1 MKKWFYV
8 LFPAILLSVFLFYYT
23 ASKAET
29 EARDKAAK
37 AELAK
42 EKAEADQKKATA
54 EAKARED
61 AERRSA
67 DRAAEEAKAAKEK
80 EDKYNT
86 DMARIKEDTDR
97 SNATAATSAKQV
109 SDLTIELDS
118 LHKQKDTATRAAL
131 DQDAPAPTRGQ
142 GIAGNLAKGGCAPFT
157 GATRPDRVAR
167 CARADPQHAFHQ
179 IVTPW
184 AML

>member
-8 LFPAILLSVFLFYYT
+8 LFPAILLGVFLFYYT

-29 EARDKAAK
+29 EAREKAAK
-37 AELAK
+37 AEMAK
-42 EKAEADQKKATA
+42 EKAEADQKKALA

-61 AERRSA
+61 AEKRAA
-67 DRAAEEAKAAKEK
+67 DRAADEAKAAKEK

-97 SNATAATSAKQV
+97 SNATAATYAKQV

-118 LHKQKDTATRAAL
+118 LHKQKDTETRESFE
-131 DQDAPAPTRGQ
+131 
-142 GIAGNLAKGGCAPFT
+142 LAKKVELAEI
-157 GATRPDRVAR
+157 AR
-167 CARADPQHAFHQ
+167 RNAELEIQRYTAMLVERADQSSLTKMPPPPPAKE
-179 IVTPW
+179 
-184 AML
+184 

>member
-97 SNATAATSAKQV
+97 SNATAATYAKQV

-118 LHKQKDTATRAAL
+118 LHKQKDTETREAFE
-131 DQDAPAPTRGQ
+131 
-142 GIAGNLAKGGCAPFT
+142 LAKKVELAQ
-157 GATRPDRVAR
+157 VAR
-167 CARADPQHAFHQ
+167 RNAELEIQRY
-179 IVTPW
+179 T
-184 AML
+184 AMLSDRAEQSTLTKMPPPPPAAKE

>member
-8 LFPAILLSVFLFYYT
+8 LFPAILLGVFLFYYT

-29 EARDKAAK
+29 EAREKAAK
-37 AELAK
+37 AEMAK
-42 EKAEADQKKATA
+42 EKAEADQKKALA

-61 AERRSA
+61 AEKRAA
-67 DRAAEEAKAAKEK
+67 DRAADEAKAAKEK

-97 SNATAATSAKQV
+97 SNATAATYAKQV

-118 LHKQKDTATRAAL
+118 LHKQKDTETRESFELAKKVELAEIARRNAELEIQRYTAMLVERASRAA
-131 DQDAPAPTRGQ
+131 
-142 GIAGNLAKGGCAPFT
+142 
-157 GATRPDRVAR
+157 
-167 CARADPQHAFHQ
+167 
-179 IVTPW
+179 
-184 AML
+184 

>member
-97 SNATAATSAKQV
+97 SYATAATYAKQV

-118 LHKQKDTATRAAL
+118 LHKQKDTETREAFE
-131 DQDAPAPTRGQ
+131 
-142 GIAGNLAKGGCAPFT
+142 LAKKVELAQ
-157 GATRPDRVAR
+157 VAR
-167 CARADPQHAFHQ
+167 RNAELEIQRY
-179 IVTPW
+179 T
-184 AML
+184 AMLSDRAEQSTLTKMPPPPPAAKE

>member
-8 LFPAILLSVFLFYYT
+8 LFPAILLGVFLFYYT

-29 EARDKAAK
+29 EAREKAAK
-37 AELAK
+37 AEMAK
-42 EKAEADQKKATA
+42 EKAEADQKKALA

-61 AERRSA
+61 AEKRAA
-67 DRAAEEAKAAKEK
+67 DRAADEAKAAKEK

-97 SNATAATSAKQV
+97 SNATAATYAKQV

-118 LHKQKDTATRAAL
+118 LHKQKDTETRESFE
-131 DQDAPAPTRGQ
+131 
-142 GIAGNLAKGGCAPFT
+142 LAKKVELAEI
-157 GATRPDRVAR
+157 AR
-167 CARADPQHAFHQ
+167 RNAELEIQRYTAMLVERADQSSLTKMPPPPPPAKE
-179 IVTPW
+179 
-184 AML
+184 

>member
-29 EARDKAAK
+29 EAREKAAK
-37 AELAK
+37 AEMAK
-42 EKAEADQKKATA
+42 EKAEADQKKAAA

-61 AERRSA
+61 AEKRAA
-67 DRAAEEAKAAKEK
+67 DRAADEAKAAKEK
-80 EDKYNT
+80 EDKYNS

-97 SNATAATSAKQV
+97 SNATAATYAKQV

-118 LHKQKDTATRAAL
+118 LHKQKDTETRESFE
-131 DQDAPAPTRGQ
+131 
-142 GIAGNLAKGGCAPFT
+142 LAKKVELAEI
-157 GATRPDRVAR
+157 AR
-167 CARADPQHAFHQ
+167 RNAELEIQRYTAMLVERADQSTLTKMPPPPPPAKE
-179 IVTPW
+179 
-184 AML
+184 